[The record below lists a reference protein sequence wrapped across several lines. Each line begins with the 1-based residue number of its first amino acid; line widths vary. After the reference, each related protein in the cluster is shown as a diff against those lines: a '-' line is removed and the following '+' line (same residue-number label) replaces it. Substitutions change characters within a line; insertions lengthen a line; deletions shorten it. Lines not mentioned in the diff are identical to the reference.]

1 MTTRVTSRL
10 SCLLDASNLDRW
22 QGGSQLLGQPPT
34 SCLGAATSC
43 LGGPNI
49 ASMEPVTRT
58 LVGLLLLTRGLL
70 PNGSVLDV
78 GAHVGHEACWYS
90 ALDPL
95 RTVHAVEPLEHNIAR
110 MQRQRAMSWPAMGIG
125 KIVILHAGLGSQEQ
139 SRVSVP
145 RIRSKN
151 PEGHVLTLW
160 RVANASEPTKT
171 KETEQESFPVHTVD
185 SMFEVERLA
194 FAHIDVEGEELNL
207 LNGAGRTLA
216 RDRPWLT
223 VEAHTNASM
232 LQYTDRDYYV
242 AHHVGKEL
250 ARAQY
255 TMYVIDEW
263 CGDPGCR
270 NILCVPEADKTR
282 FEVSETGRLMH
293 QAGTLTH
300 CGEAKADALW
310 ECLQASV
317 YRVREALRIR
327 RPYTRPRRASR
338 FNANPR
344 GGAPWRHRSP

>member
-194 FAHIDVEGEELNL
+194 FAHIDVEGAELDVL
-207 LNGAGRTLA
+207 HGAESTIQ
-216 RDRPWLT
+216 RDRPLFSVEVWVHKNHTYTRSLIDT
-223 VEAHTNASM
+223 VGAYGYRPYAIAE
-232 LQYTDRDYYV
+232 
-242 AHHVGKEL
+242 K
-250 ARAQY
+250 
-255 TMYVIDEW
+255 
-263 CGDPGCR
+263 CGLNLDCR
-270 NILCVPEADKTR
+270 NLLCVPTERHSAFVAHLTSHDMMQWLSASTAESLIKT
-282 FEVSETGRLMH
+282 VP
-293 QAGTLTH
+293 AG
-300 CGEAKADALW
+300 
-310 ECLQASV
+310 
-317 YRVREALRIR
+317 
-327 RPYTRPRRASR
+327 
-338 FNANPR
+338 
-344 GGAPWRHRSP
+344 